1 MRKKLTALSITFIL
15 VLLEI
20 SAADFILSPWQGGFG
35 LNMAS
40 TKYDFPSGDGRI
52 DYALTD
58 TTGSTGERSKYTDA
72 EIIGIV
78 GVHNID
84 TWNEDYDPKG
94 MTITAHCD
102 GGFYFTSRSNPDAK
116 RPFEIKLV
124 LKRSNVGSAGITSN
138 TNFDEEYYTL
148 GETSD
153 SSVDNVDYPGVD
165 ADWGR
170 IDRRY
175 RNLWCDLV
183 ISLPAGEV
191 SSTGVL
197 TIGQRKYNLIEADD
211 YSAVVTIDIEFNGR
225 TESLTI
231 PLSGYYSRNI
241 DPSENTETAS
251 LDVRALPAA
260 MNLNIGGTRRMER
273 VAEIDLMVNQTSYVV
288 TRDWHDLGIFGGY
301 WGDYYLDTPQSD
313 YSDYYIFL
321 SASNDSSHSEDRGFE
336 LVHSSVNYSE
346 PHTPYNSIGYTA
358 RLINDDTGEYM
369 DFDGT
374 DAVAGSNIPGISAT
388 KRTVTNQGH
397 DIHYSEFHGGVEV
410 LIDEISATGD
420 QEGINKMLSGQYT
433 STIYVHVVGE

>member
-153 SSVDNVDYPGVD
+153 SSVDNVDYPGVG
-165 ADWGR
+165 ADWGI

-197 TIGQRKYNLIEADD
+197 TIGERKYNLVEADD
-211 YSAVVTIDIEFNGR
+211 YSAVVTIDIEFNGK

-241 DPSENTETAS
+241 NPSENTETAS

-273 VAEIDLMVNQTSYVV
+273 VADIDFMVNRTRYYVDLNDEWWNPLDPELV
-288 TRDWHDLGIFGGY
+288 TEPADNLNF
-301 WGDYYLDTPQSD
+301 DYK
-313 YSDYYIFL
+313 IFL
-321 SASNDSSHSEDRGFE
+321 SASNDSTHSEDRGFE

-358 RLINDDTGEYM
+358 RLINDDTGEYV
-369 DFDGT
+369 DFDGI
-374 DAVAGSNIPGISAT
+374 DAIVNGAVPGISAT
-388 KRTVTNQGH
+388 KRTVKNQGH